1 MIGTSSVK
9 KKIFSLFLFNFFN
22 RANNLASSCGSAYLI
37 WPLPFHKYVS
47 CIRDFTL
54 EISIL
59 STWELDIQFQ
69 VRGYSVAP
77 PALNRATPPIPPAL
91 VLRAPGSGVYVRA
104 AAPALAPAPAHSA
117 AKHRMD
123 VKINCPQDLSLN
135 AAALCIFISL
145 FEFTLQFQ
153 HWILSV
159 EVGTEKKKI
168 IR

>member
-1 MIGTSSVK
+1 M
-9 KKIFSLFLFNFFN
+9 FLK
-22 RANNLASSCGSAYLI
+22 RANNLASSCGSAYLR

-59 STWELDIQFQ
+59 STRELDIQFQ

-77 PALNRATPPIPPAL
+77 PALNRATPPTPPAL
-91 VLRAPGSGVYVRA
+91 VLRAPGSRVYVRA
-104 AAPALAPAPAHSA
+104 PALSPAPAHSA

-145 FEFTLQFQ
+145 SEFTLQSK
-153 HWILSV
+153 HWFLAYCVDTNILSKN
-159 EVGTEKKKI
+159 VGSTDP
-168 IR
+168 